1 MHEYR
6 HGQYKMHEHR
16 SRRCSSRLVR
26 CVRNPKSKASVIRPV
41 PAENHLRPDARARRS
56 RRPDLLLRL
65 PLFALDTRFDADYW
79 ADDVRLSDIEPGFTC
94 TACGKR
100 GADVRPDF
108 NRNRKPV
115 KVMGFR

>member
-1 MHEYR
+1 M
-6 HGQYKMHEHR
+6 
-16 SRRCSSRLVR
+16 
-26 CVRNPKSKASVIRPV
+26 
-41 PAENHLRPDARARRS
+41 
-56 RRPDLLLRL
+56 
-65 PLFALDTRFDADYW
+65 FALDTRFDADYW

-94 TACGKR
+94 TACGKP